1 MEVRWV
7 FGFFQRKTRTRLG
20 NAAERSGAHINSATR
35 RNVVGCSHG
44 LSGVSASTRRSNFG
58 LSSGFGRAP
67 AASGAGGTSEAPLVA
82 VASFSLNRVGSH
94 DEKVEE
100 GDAPGALAASAGS
113 AATSRAIRTT
123 AQGKKRRI
131 AFPWGAEGARSRLRT
146 TLASGGRDT
155 RAS

>member
-1 MEVRWV
+1 M
-7 FGFFQRKTRTRLG
+7 G
-20 NAAERSGAHINSATR
+20 AATGAHISSATR

-44 LSGVSASTRRSNFG
+44 LSGVSASTRRSSRG
-58 LSSGFGRAP
+58 LSSGFGRAFGV
-67 AASGAGGTSEAPLVA
+67 SGAGGASEASPLA
-82 VASFSLNRVGSH
+82 VATEDESFCLSH
-94 DEKVEE
+94 DDKAEE
-100 GDAPGALAASAGS
+100 GEAPPGALAASAGS

-131 AFPWGAEGARSRLRT
+131 AFPWGAEGARSRVRT